1 MTSIHVGGDVV
12 GQLVVGDH
20 NITVWAEQSVVTV
33 VAPGQRPQPVRRP
46 VISLLPR
53 RPARPLG
60 RDRELAAVREALAG
74 ERLVQVYGPPGAGK
88 STLLR
93 HAAGELNL
101 PATVFL
107 PAAGRTPGD
116 VLQDV
121 FEACYETAGYRPSP
135 VELRRLLTGVD
146 ICLLL
151 DDLDLSDTERD
162 DFLDAVPDAA
172 VVFTGQQRSLR
183 ADGRS
188 LALGGLAWTPALE
201 LLTAALN
208 RQLDESEQLA
218 AAQLWQVAEGS
229 PLLLLRAAAAVR
241 PGPDGRPTL
250 PRAAELS
257 ELLARSFGYLSA
269 PARATVSVLA
279 IADAPVLPD
288 VLTWL
293 ANTPASAIDELA
305 SRGLVINTD
314 VVALAPGVAA
324 ALPAD
329 LAPGLPV
336 VGWVAERLGSA
347 LPRFTPV
354 QLTEHAG
361 LLAGVVDALARHG
374 RPDLG
379 ARLAKSAAPIAACS
393 GRLGAWQRI
402 LDRGRTAA
410 ELAGDRSALA
420 YFTHEVGILAL
431 VTGQVVAAAT
441 AITTAIALWQQL
453 GQGTQATLAQHTHSL
468 LAGHAAPAAQP
479 AVTAQAASPS
489 PPSQPTSSHPAPSHP
504 ASGHPSVGHPTH
516 PGVTTVKTGKA
527 ASTAKGMGVG
537 AKVAIAAVATA
548 VVAGGGYAIVN
559 AVTPASRPAAVST
572 SSRPPA
578 STTGQTSGGSSSA
591 PTQKMGVVPETC
603 STDPFFGELVDQDPP
618 FMIKALP
625 PGSHDC
631 FYEKD
636 RWSLQFAMIP
646 GMEEVAADC
655 KTMPPIQFA
664 GTDIACLSQDPGG
677 TGDLALGVGNRSLKF
692 QFSGSSDDAIAA
704 AKRFI
709 GLA

>member
-1 MTSIHVGGDVV
+1 MTSVHVGGDVV

-33 VAPGQRPQPVRRP
+33 VAPGARPQPVRRP

-53 RPARPLG
+53 RPARPVG
-60 RDRELAAVREALAG
+60 REQELAAVREAVAAD
-74 ERLVQVYGPPGAGK
+74 RLVQVYGPPGAGK

-135 VELRRLLTGVD
+135 VELRRLLSGVD

-151 DDLDLSDTERD
+151 DDLDLADTERD
-162 DFLDAVPDAA
+162 EFLDAVPDAA
-172 VVFTGQQRSLR
+172 VVFTCQQRSLR
-183 ADGRS
+183 SDGRS
-188 LALGGLAWTPALE
+188 LPLGGLAWAPTLE

-208 RQLDESEQLA
+208 RPLDESEQLA

-269 PARATVSVLA
+269 PARAMVSVLA
-279 IADAPVLPD
+279 IADAPLLPD
-288 VLTWL
+288 VLSWL
-293 ANTPASAIDELA
+293 ADAPTTAIDELA
-305 SRGLVINTD
+305 ARGLVITTD
-314 VVALAPGVAA
+314 VITLAPGVTA

-329 LAPGLPV
+329 LVPGLPV
-336 VGWVAERLGSA
+336 VGWVAERLGAA
-347 LPRFTPV
+347 LPRFSPV
-354 QLTEHAG
+354 QLAQHAA
-361 LLAGVVDALARHG
+361 LLSGVVDALARHG

-393 GRLGAWQRI
+393 GRLGAWQHI
-402 LDRGRTAA
+402 LDRGKAAA

-431 VTGQVVAAAT
+431 ITGQVAAAAAAIAT
-441 AITTAIALWQQL
+441 AITVWQQL
-453 GQGTQATLAQHTHSL
+453 GQNAQATLAQHTHAL
-468 LAGHAAPAAQP
+468 VPGHATPAAQP
-479 AVTAQAASPS
+479 AAPQAAAH
-489 PPSQPTSSHPAPSHP
+489 QTTAPTSPGHPAPSHP
-504 ASGHPSVGHPTH
+504 SAGQHPAGHPTH
-516 PGVTTVKTGKA
+516 PGGAAKA
-527 ASTAKGMGVG
+527 GTAKGMGVG

-548 VVAGGGYAIVN
+548 VVAAGGYAVVN
-559 AVTPASRPAAVST
+559 AVTPASHPAAVST
-572 SSRPPA
+572 SSSPPSPTA
-578 STTGQTSGGSSSA
+578 GGVPSSTTA
-591 PTQKMGVVPETC
+591 QKMGVVPETC
-603 STDPFFGELVDQDPP
+603 STDPFFGELIDQDPP
-618 FMIKALP
+618 FMMKVLP

-631 FYEKD
+631 FYGKD
-636 RWSLQFAMIP
+636 RWTLQFGLIP
-646 GMEEVAADC
+646 GMEEATAKC
-655 KTMPPIQFA
+655 KELPPIEIA
-664 GTDIACLSQDPGG
+664 GTDIACVEQDAAQG
-677 TGDLALGVGNRSLKF
+677 TGELAIGVGNRSLLF
-692 QFSGSSDDAIAA
+692 QFSGSSDDAVTA
-704 AKRFI
+704 AKRYI
-709 GLA
+709 GLG

>member
-1 MTSIHVGGDVV
+1 MTSINVGGDVV

-33 VAPGQRPQPVRRP
+33 VAPGQRPQPVRRT

-53 RPARPLG
+53 RPARPVG
-60 RDRELAAVREALAG
+60 RDRELAAVREAVTG
-74 ERLVQVYGPPGAGK
+74 DRLVQVYGPPGTGK

-93 HAAGELNL
+93 HAAGELNQ

-135 VELRRLLTGVD
+135 VELRRLLSGVD

-151 DDLDLSDTERD
+151 DDLDLTDAERD
-162 DFLDAVPDAA
+162 EFLDAVPNAA

-188 LALGGLAWTPALE
+188 LALSGLAWAPTLE
-201 LLTAALN
+201 LLTTALN
-208 RQLDESEQLA
+208 RQLDEAEQLA
-218 AAQLWQVAEGS
+218 AAQLWQLAEGS

-269 PARATVSVLA
+269 PARAMVSVLA

-288 VLTWL
+288 VLAWL
-293 ANTPASAIDELA
+293 ADAPVSAVDELA
-305 SRGLVINTD
+305 SRGLVIATD

-329 LAPGLPV
+329 LVPGLPV
-336 VGWVAERLGSA
+336 VGWVADRLGTA
-347 LPRFTPV
+347 LPRFSPV
-354 QLTEHAG
+354 QLAQHAA
-361 LLAGVVDALARHG
+361 LLAGTVDALARHG

-379 ARLAKSAAPIAACS
+379 ARLAKTAAPIAACS

-402 LDRGRTAA
+402 LDRGKAAA
-410 ELAGDRSALA
+410 ELAGDRSTLA

-431 VTGQVVAAAT
+431 VTGQVVAAAA
-441 AITTAIALWQQL
+441 AIGTAIALWQQL
-453 GQGTQATLAQHTHSL
+453 GQNAQATLAQHSHSL
-468 LAGHAAPAAQP
+468 LTGHAAQP
-479 AVTAQAASPS
+479 TVTQVSQAASPPT
-489 PPSQPTSSHPAPSHP
+489 PPSQPPPTQPAHSGG
-504 ASGHPSVGHPTH
+504 AS
-516 PGVTTVKTGKA
+516 VKAG
-527 ASTAKGMGVG
+527 TAKGIGVG

-548 VVAGGGYAIVN
+548 VVAGGGYVVVN
-559 AVTPASRPAAVST
+559 AVTPPSRPAAVAT
-572 SSRPPA
+572 SSSPPP
-578 STTGQTSGGSSSA
+578 SPTGQTGGASSSA
-591 PTQKMGVVPETC
+591 PAQKMGVVPADC
-603 STDPFFGELVDQDPP
+603 STDPFFGELVEKDPP

-636 RWSLQFAMIP
+636 HWSLQFGMIP
-646 GMEEVAADC
+646 GIEDATAAC
-655 KTMPPIQFA
+655 QGKPPIQIA
-664 GTDIACLSQDPGG
+664 GTDLACLDQDTGQG
-677 TGDLALGVGNRSLKF
+677 TGELALGVGNRSLQF
-692 QFSGSSDDAIAA
+692 QFTGSSDDAIAA